1 MATAWEAVRMDE
13 ATFRGRG
20 APRAPPREGS
30 VMPPRSLRTPWGWS
44 PGETPLPEGRRQHLE
59 GGRELPRHRR
69 DGVQPLLSAWGPPSR
84 QAEAPPALRPSFRA
98 LPAAGPEGCARAA
111 EGRGRP
117 CRQERRGAVGALPQ
131 SLAGPP
137 QGLPLLPPGSPGTPG
152 KAAGPILLASP
163 VSTSGV
169 SGQ

>member
-69 DGVQPLLSAWGPPSR
+69 DGVQPLLSALGGPGRGGRVWPLVTFIWAFSGER
-84 QAEAPPALRPSFRA
+84 GRR
-98 LPAAGPEGCARAA
+98 PEGAGTAR
-111 EGRGRP
+111 
-117 CRQERRGAVGALPQ
+117 RREEPQ
-131 SLAGPP
+131 AF
-137 QGLPLLPPGSPGTPG
+137 PGSD
-152 KAAGPILLASP
+152 
-163 VSTSGV
+163 
-169 SGQ
+169 